1 MFNADYFWR
10 RPLFPLG
17 SNISRVSRLSTVLL
31 LLAPVAAYAQFETGS
46 ILGTVHDASGAVVAD
61 ATVTVTSIATGV
73 VITRKTNSNGDY
85 EVPALR
91 VGKYIVEISH
101 EGFAPSRAEGV
112 NVNIASRQ
120 RVDLALN
127 VGAAATTVD
136 VVATTPL
143 VETDTSQRGQVVT
156 NYQTSSLPLVSR
168 NYSDLLALST
178 GVRLAPS
185 GMTTSATTGLVREG
199 SYNVNGQRSMFN
211 NFLLDGMDNNAY
223 GSSNQGFSNQIFN
236 PPPDSISQF
245 QVVTNNQ
252 SAEYGRSSG
261 ATFNVAYKS
270 GTNQFHGLA
279 YEFARNT
286 LFNAMGY
293 FHAAN
298 AVKPKFI
305 RNQFGGNLGGP
316 ILKDRLFF
324 FLDYEGFREIRSQN
338 TTVTLPTA
346 NQRQRIFAKTVYDPY
361 SGTAYA
367 ANTPIPLTAPN
378 LSTTAVRVLSLLPQN
393 TTTGVSSNYTTLQA
407 SNNKSDKGSL
417 RLDYQANARNAFFVR
432 VSDLKQNALD
442 APLFP
447 LPLDGSTNGTQ
458 RIHSEQVAL
467 GWTRVI
473 GSNQLLEARLGV
485 SRTRAGKYSKSI
497 GDTTFTFPGL
507 PTDKTVAGGLPTT
520 SISGFT
526 ALGRQSTNPQWQN
539 PSLLDPKVNY
549 SWVQGKHSFKAG
561 YEYQRVW
568 LTVQD
573 NPPLYGT
580 WTFAGGFSRN
590 YANNA
595 TSESATTDNYIAD
608 YLFGA
613 TSAYSIST
621 YTVAHL
627 RNNQHFG
634 YLQDDWKATPKLT
647 LNLGLR
653 YEYGSPYVE
662 AKNLQSNFDPS
673 TVSMVSATN
682 SNRGLVRSDFN
693 DFGPRVGFAYSVDE
707 KTSVRGGYG
716 ISYARYDRVGSA
728 NLLAFNAPQSLIVS
742 VSQSTPRAGGSASTY
757 RTMDSGFPATLAF
770 DPLTANTTYMDSNK
784 YRDSYV
790 HSYYLSVQRQVA
802 KNMLIDLAYVG
813 NGGFKLMQIANFN
826 QKRVVN
832 GALVRPYSTYGD
844 ITIPQRTANSHYD
857 SLQARF
863 EIRNVAGLTVL
874 NSFTYSH
881 ALDSAGA
888 SLESSTPSPQDYY
901 NPAGDYGN
909 SDYNQP
915 LINTTSV
922 VYELP
927 FGHGKKYLSNSGFMN
942 EVLGGWQIAAVNQ
955 SQAGVPFNITYSP
968 TTTNQVSAIAAS
980 YRGANLY
987 RPNRVAGKPLHTLN
1001 RSRATSTTS
1010 LPYLNLDAIAIPA
1023 SGTTSNVLSPFGN
1036 MARNAGRSPNIN
1048 TLNLT
1053 VNKRFDLV
1061 GERVKFEFRSEFY
1074 NLLNHTN
1081 FTSPGGL
1088 SYSIST
1094 TAQATPTSGG
1104 AITST
1109 FDQRIIQFGGKL
1121 SF

>member
-1 MFNADYFWR
+1 MRIARFIPFLA
-10 RPLFPLG
+10 LAA
-17 SNISRVSRLSTVLL
+17 VSSM
-31 LLAPVAAYAQFETGS
+31 AHAQFETGS
-46 ILGTVHDASGAVVAD
+46 ILGTIHDASGAMVAD
-61 ATVTVTSIATGV
+61 ATVTVTSVATGV
-73 VITRKTNSNGDY
+73 VVTRKTSSNGDY

-91 VGKYIVEISH
+91 AGKYTVVITH
-101 EGFAPSRAEGV
+101 EGFAPSRAESV
-112 NVNIASRQ
+112 QVNIAARQ
-120 RVDLALN
+120 RVDLMLA
-127 VGAAATTVD
+127 VGTTATSVD
-136 VVATTPL
+136 VVSTTPL

-156 NYQTSSLPLVSR
+156 SYQTSSLPLVSR

-211 NFLLDGMDNNAY
+211 NYLLDGMDNNAY

-236 PPPDSISQF
+236 PPPDSIAQF

-252 SAEYGRSSG
+252 SAEFGRASG
-261 ATFNVAYKS
+261 ATFNVAYRT
-270 GTNQFHGLA
+270 GANQLHGVA
-279 YEFARNT
+279 YEFVRNT
-286 LFNAMGY
+286 ALNAIGY

-298 AVKPKFI
+298 PVKPKFI
-305 RNQFGGNLGGP
+305 RNQFGGDVGGR

-338 TTVTLPTA
+338 TTVTLPTTS
-346 NQRQRIFAKTVYDPY
+346 QRQRIFAKTVYDPY
-361 SGTAYA
+361 TGAAYA
-367 ANTPIPLTAPN
+367 AGTPIPTTAPN
-378 LSTTAVRVLSLLPQN
+378 ISPTALRVLSLLPQN
-393 TTTGVSSNYTTLQA
+393 TNAAASNNYTTLQA
-407 SNNKSDKGSL
+407 SRNYLDKGSL
-417 RLDYQANARNAFFVR
+417 RLDYQANPQNALFIR
-432 VSDLKQNALD
+432 ISDNKQNALD

-458 RIHSEQVAL
+458 RIHSEQIAL
-467 GWTRVI
+467 GWTRTI
-473 GSNQLLEARLGV
+473 GANQLLEVRLGV

-497 GDTTFTFPGL
+497 GDTTFSFPGV

-520 SISGFT
+520 SISGFS

-539 PSLLDPKVNY
+539 PSLADPKINY
-549 SWVQGKHSFKAG
+549 SWVKGKHSFKAG
-561 YEYQRVW
+561 YEFQRVW

-580 WTFAGGFSRN
+580 WSFAGGYSRN
-590 YANNA
+590 YVKNA

-613 TSAYSIST
+613 TSAWSISS

-627 RNNQHFG
+627 RNAQHFA
-634 YLQDDWKATPKLT
+634 YLQDDWRATPKLT
-647 LNLGLR
+647 LNLGVR

-662 AKNLQSNFDPS
+662 KNNLQSNFDPR
-673 TVSMVSATN
+673 TVSMISATN
-682 SNRGLVRSDFN
+682 SDRGLVRSDLN
-693 DFGPRVGFAYSVDE
+693 DFAPRVGFAYSIDE
-707 KTSVRGGYG
+707 KTSLRGGYG
-716 ISYARYDRVGSA
+716 VSFARYDRVGSA

-742 VSQSTPRAGGSASTY
+742 VGQATPRAGGSAATY
-757 RTMDSGFPATLAF
+757 RTMDSGFPAQLVF
-770 DPLTANTTYMDSNK
+770 DPLTANTTYMDSNR

-790 HSYYLSVQRQVA
+790 HSYYVSLQRQLA
-802 KNMLIDLAYVG
+802 KNTLLDIAYVG

-826 QKRVVN
+826 QKRVIN
-832 GALVRPYSTYGD
+832 GALVRAFPTYGD

-863 EIRNVAGLTVL
+863 EIRNLAGLTVL

-888 SLESSTPSPQDYY
+888 SLESSTPAPQDYY
-901 NPAGDYGN
+901 NPAADYGN

-927 FGHGKKYLSNSGFMN
+927 FGHGKAFFSSNDFAN
-942 EVLGGWQIAAVNQ
+942 ELLGGWQIAAVNQ
-955 SQAGVPFNITYSP
+955 AQAGVPFNITYSP
-968 TTTNQVSAIAAS
+968 VSTNQVSSIAAS

-987 RPNRVAGKPLHTLN
+987 RPNKVAGVPLFTLD
-1001 RSRATSTTS
+1001 RSRAASTTS
-1010 LPYLNLDAIAIPA
+1010 LPYLNLNAIAIPA
-1023 SGTTSNVLSPFGN
+1023 SGTSATVLSPFGN
-1036 MARNAGRSPNIN
+1036 MARNAGRSPSIN

-1061 GERVKFEFRSEFY
+1061 GDRVKFELRSEFY
-1074 NLLNHTN
+1074 NILNHTN
-1081 FTSPGGL
+1081 FAAPGGL
-1088 SYSIST
+1088 SYSVSSSAAT
-1094 TAQATPTSGG
+1094 TPTSGG

-1121 SF
+1121 LF